1 MGSHIAPVSPEQF
14 KRSLEQAG
22 LPPPVVAMS
31 VALGDAV
38 RAGEFD
44 LSFPVF
50 EQLLGRPPISGMLAD
65 HGSLVWIGVM
75 AAAASAVIAPLLL
88 VPLSRRL
95 RFAAGSV
102 SS

>member
-1 MGSHIAPVSPEQF
+1 
-14 KRSLEQAG
+14 
-22 LPPPVVAMS
+22 
-31 VALGDAV
+31 
-38 RAGEFD
+38 
-44 LSFPVF
+44 
-50 EQLLGRPPISGMLAD
+50 MLAD